1 MGKKLV
7 AYFSATG
14 TTKQVA
20 DKLAEILEADTFE
33 IAPAV
38 PYTQQDLDWMNCNSR
53 SSVEMNDR
61 RTRPAIV
68 GKVDNMAEYDTVFLG
83 FPIWWYT
90 EPRAVDTFLDQYDFS
105 GKTLVLFATSG
116 SSDLSKA
123 MKSVR
128 EKVKKG
134 TRLVEGRVLNGKPGY
149 AALTAFVDSLAL

>member
-14 TTKQVA
+14 TTKNVA
-20 DKLAEILEADTFE
+20 EKLAEILDADTFE
-33 IAPAV
+33 IVPAV
-38 PYTQQDLDWMNCNSR
+38 PYTQQDLDWTNCNSR

-68 GKVDNMAEYDTVFLG
+68 GKVENMDEYDTVFLG
-83 FPIWWYT
+83 FPVWWYT

-105 GKTLVLFATSG
+105 GKTVVLFATSG
-116 SSDLSKA
+116 SSGLAKA
-123 MKSVR
+123 VKSVR

-134 TRLVEGRVLNGKPGY
+134 TKLVEGKVLNGKPGY
-149 AALTAFVDSLAL
+149 QALKGFVDSLGL

>member
-1 MGKKLV
+1 MSKKLV

-14 TTKQVA
+14 HTKAVA

-33 IAPAV
+33 IVPAV
-38 PYTQQDLDWMNCNSR
+38 PYTEADLDWMNCNSR

-68 GKVDNMAEYDTVFLG
+68 GKVENMDEYDTVFLG
-83 FPIWWYT
+83 FPVWWYT
-90 EPRAVDTFLDQYDFS
+90 EPRVVDTFLDQYDFS
-105 GKTLVLFATSG
+105 AKTLVLFGTSG

-123 MKSVR
+123 VKSVR

-134 TRLVEGRVLNGKPGY
+134 TKLVAGKVLNGKQSY
-149 AALTAFVDSLAL
+149 ASLSAFVEGLGL